1 MESETGPGVQS
12 VICFGHNVRGLRDEK
27 LEELVEHM
35 KVRKMWTYAVQ
46 ETWREGDFQLESGG
60 YLYINHG
67 YPERVVQSWFWRRGL
82 CA

>member
-46 ETWREGDFQLESGG
+46 
-60 YLYINHG
+60 
-67 YPERVVQSWFWRRGL
+67 
-82 CA
+82 